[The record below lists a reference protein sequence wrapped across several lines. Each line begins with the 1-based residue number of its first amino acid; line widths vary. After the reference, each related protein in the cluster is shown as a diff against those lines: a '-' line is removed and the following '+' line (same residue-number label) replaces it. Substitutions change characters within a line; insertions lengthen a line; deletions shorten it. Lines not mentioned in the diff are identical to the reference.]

1 MNNGLSDESRDALKE
16 IVSIGAGNAA
26 TALSQLLRQK
36 VNIEVPK
43 VNLSSIDQAQE
54 IFGPP
59 ETLVATVYLQLLGD
73 ASGVILLSFKIEDA
87 LRLSDMLIGK
97 EPGSSKVLG
106 EMGESALKESTTILT
121 GAYLAALSKMLK
133 MRFLIS
139 SPAMAQDMAGAIV
152 DNILIETSKEAD
164 YTLVID
170 TELEI
175 INEKVKAFFF
185 FIPDK
190 QSLEKI
196 LRAIGA

>member
-1 MNNGLSDESRDALKE
+1 MNNQLSDESRDALKE

-26 TALSQLLRQK
+26 TALSQLLKQK
-36 VNIEVPK
+36 VTIVVPK
-43 VNLSSIDQAQE
+43 VNLASIDKAQD
-54 IFGPP
+54 IFGPA

-73 ASGVILLSFKIEDA
+73 ASGVILLSFKKDDA
-87 LRLSDMLIGK
+87 LRLADMLMGK
-97 EPGSSKVLG
+97 EPGASKVLG
-106 EMGESALKESTTILT
+106 EMGESALKESATILT
-121 GAYLAALSKMLK
+121 GAYLAALSKLLK

-164 YTLVID
+164 YTLAID

-175 INEKVKAFFF
+175 INEKVTAYFF